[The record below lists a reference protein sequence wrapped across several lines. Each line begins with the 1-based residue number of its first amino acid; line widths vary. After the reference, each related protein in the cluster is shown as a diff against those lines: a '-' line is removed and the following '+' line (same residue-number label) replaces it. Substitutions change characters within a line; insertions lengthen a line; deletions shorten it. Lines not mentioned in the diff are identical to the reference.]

1 MSQKACEP
9 AVVVWARLQERDEGP
24 WIWGGGRGHRSRQRL
39 S

>member
-9 AVVVWARLQERDEGP
+9 VVVVWARLQERGEGP
-24 WIWGGGRGHRSRQRL
+24 WIRGGGHRSRQRL